1 VSTAT
6 LVTQLLNGVSL
17 IAILILIALGLAIIF
32 GLMGVINMAHGE
44 LFTIG
49 AYTLVAAT
57 NLGGGFWA
65 GVLLAPVVGAAIG
78 MVLERG
84 IVQFLYTRPIETILA
99 TWGVSL
105 ILQQGIEF
113 IFGTA
118 PQAVPNP
125 FPGAIDV
132 FGIVDYPVYRLFIIV
147 AGVVITAATFLVF
160 LRTEFGLMARAVIQN
175 REIAAALGINTARI
189 YVTAFAI
196 GASLAALAGALM
208 APLINVLPLMG
219 VSFLARSFFVVIV
232 GGAGSLPG
240 VVGGSVLI
248 GGLETLFSTLWSI
261 TLAQALV
268 LVIAIVIVRFRPTGL
283 FKE

>member
-1 VSTAT
+1 VSAAT

-17 IAILILIALGLAIIF
+17 AAILTLVALGLAIIF

-49 AYTLVAAT
+49 AYALVAA
-57 NLGGGFWA
+57 NSLGGFWG
-65 GVLLAPVVGAAIG
+65 GVLLAPLVGAVVGI
-78 MVLERG
+78 VLERG
-84 IVQFLYTRPIETILA
+84 VVRFLYTRPIETILA
-99 TWGVSL
+99 TWGISL

-113 IFGTA
+113 FFGTA

-125 FPGAIDV
+125 FPGAISV
-132 FGIVDYPVYRLFIIV
+132 FGIVDYPVYRLFITA
-147 AGVVITAATFLVF
+147 AGMVITAGTFFVF

-175 REIAAALGINTARI
+175 REIAAALGINTERV
-189 YVTAFAI
+189 YVVAFAL
-196 GASLAALAGALM
+196 GAALAALAGALM

-232 GGAGSLPG
+232 GGAGNLPG

-248 GGLETLFSTLWSI
+248 GGLETLFSSLWSV

-283 FKE
+283 FAS

>member
-1 VSTAT
+1 
-6 LVTQLLNGVSL
+6 
-17 IAILILIALGLAIIF
+17 
-32 GLMGVINMAHGE
+32 MGVINMAHGE

-49 AYTLVAAT
+49 AYALVAVS
-57 NLGGGFWA
+57 NLGGFWA
-65 GVLLAPVVGAAIG
+65 GVLLAPVVGAVVGIA
-78 MVLERG
+78 LERG
-84 IVQFLYTRPIETILA
+84 VVQFLYTRPIETILA
-99 TWGVSL
+99 TWGISL

-125 FPGAIDV
+125 FPGAISV
-132 FGIVDYPVYRLFIIV
+132 FGIVDYPVYRLFILM
-147 AGVVITAATFLVF
+147 AGVVITAATFFVF

-175 REIAAALGINTARI
+175 REIAAAIGINTDRI
-189 YVTAFAI
+189 YVVAFAL
-196 GASLAALAGALM
+196 GAALAALAGALM

-232 GGAGSLPG
+232 GGAGNLLG

-248 GGLETLFSTLWSI
+248 GGLETLFSSLWSV

-283 FKE
+283 FAG

>member
-1 VSTAT
+1 MSAAT

-17 IAILILIALGLAIIF
+17 IAILILVALGLAIIF

-49 AYTLVAAT
+49 AYALVAVS
-57 NLGGGFWA
+57 NLGGFWA
-65 GVLLAPVVGAAIG
+65 GVLLAPVVGAVVGIA
-78 MVLERG
+78 LERG
-84 IVQFLYTRPIETILA
+84 VVQFLYTRPIETILA
-99 TWGVSL
+99 TWGISL

-125 FPGAIDV
+125 FPGAISV
-132 FGIVDYPVYRLFIIV
+132 FGIVDYPVYRLFILM
-147 AGVVITAATFLVF
+147 AGVVITAATFFVF

-175 REIAAALGINTARI
+175 REIAAAIGINTDRI
-189 YVTAFAI
+189 YVVAFAL
-196 GASLAALAGALM
+196 GAALAALAGALM

-219 VSFLARSFFVVIV
+219 VNFLARSFFVVIV
-232 GGAGSLPG
+232 GGAGNLLG

-248 GGLETLFSTLWSI
+248 GGLETLFSSLWSI

-283 FKE
+283 FAG

>member
-1 VSTAT
+1 VSAAT
-6 LVTQLLNGVSL
+6 LITQLLNGVSL
-17 IAILILIALGLAIIF
+17 TAILILVALGLAIIF

-44 LFTIG
+44 LFTVG
-49 AYTLVAAT
+49 AYALVAAN
-57 NLGGGFWA
+57 NLGGSFWV
-65 GVLLAPVVGAAIG
+65 GVLFAPVVGAVLGI
-78 MVLERG
+78 VLERG
-84 IVQFLYTRPIETILA
+84 VVQFLYTRPIETILA

-125 FPGAIDV
+125 FPGAISI

-147 AGVVITAATFLVF
+147 AGVVITAATFFVF
-160 LRTEFGLMARAVIQN
+160 LKTEFGLMARAVIQN
-175 REIAAALGINTARI
+175 REIAGALGINTSRV
-189 YVTAFAI
+189 YVTAFAM
-196 GASLAALAGALM
+196 GAGLAALAGALM

-219 VSFLARSFFVVIV
+219 VSFLARSFFVVIL

-268 LVIAIVIVRFRPTGL
+268 LIIAIVIVRFRPTGL
-283 FKE
+283 FAG

>member
-1 VSTAT
+1 MSTAT

-78 MVLERG
+78 IVLERG
-84 IVQFLYTRPIETILA
+84 VVQFLYTRPIETILA

>member
-1 VSTAT
+1 VSAAT

-17 IAILILIALGLAIIF
+17 AAILTLVALGLAIIF

-49 AYTLVAAT
+49 AYALVAA
-57 NLGGGFWA
+57 NSLGGFWA
-65 GVLLAPVVGAAIG
+65 GVLLAPFVGAAVGI
-78 MVLERG
+78 VLERS
-84 IVQFLYTRPIETILA
+84 VVRFLYTRPIETILA
-99 TWGVSL
+99 TWGISL

-125 FPGAIDV
+125 FPGAIIV
-132 FGIVDYPVYRLFIIV
+132 FGIVDYPVYRLFIIG
-147 AGVVITAATFLVF
+147 AGVVITAATFFVF

-175 REIAAALGINTARI
+175 REIAAALGINTDRI
-189 YVTAFAI
+189 YVGAFAL
-196 GASLAALAGALM
+196 GAALAALAGALM

-240 VVGGSVLI
+240 VVGGSILI
-248 GGLETLFSTLWSI
+248 GGLETLFSTLWSV

-283 FKE
+283 FTS

>member
-1 VSTAT
+1 VSSAT

-17 IAILILIALGLAIIF
+17 IAILILVALGLAIIF

-49 AYTLVAAT
+49 AYALVAVS
-57 NLGGGFWA
+57 NLGGFWA
-65 GVLLAPVVGAAIG
+65 GVLLAPVVGAVVGIA
-78 MVLERG
+78 LERG
-84 IVQFLYTRPIETILA
+84 VVQFLYTRPIETILA
-99 TWGVSL
+99 TWGISL

-125 FPGAIDV
+125 FPGAISV
-132 FGIVDYPVYRLFIIV
+132 FGIVDYPVYRLFILM
-147 AGVVITAATFLVF
+147 AGVVITAATFFVF

-175 REIAAALGINTARI
+175 REIAAAIGINTDRI
-189 YVTAFAI
+189 YVVAFAL
-196 GASLAALAGALM
+196 GAALAALAGALM

-232 GGAGSLPG
+232 GGAGNLLG

-248 GGLETLFSTLWSI
+248 GGLETLFSSLWSV

-283 FKE
+283 FAG

>member
-1 VSTAT
+1 MSTAT

-65 GVLLAPVVGAAIG
+65 GVLLAPVVGAGIG
-78 MVLERG
+78 IVLERG
-84 IVQFLYTRPIETILA
+84 VVQFLYTRPIETILA

>member
-1 VSTAT
+1 MSAAT

-17 IAILILIALGLAIIF
+17 IAILILVALGLAIIF

-49 AYTLVAAT
+49 AYALVAVS
-57 NLGGGFWA
+57 NLGGFWA
-65 GVLLAPVVGAAIG
+65 GVLLAPVVGAVVGIA
-78 MVLERG
+78 LERG
-84 IVQFLYTRPIETILA
+84 VVQFLYTRPIETILA
-99 TWGVSL
+99 TWGISL

-125 FPGAIDV
+125 FPGAISV
-132 FGIVDYPVYRLFIIV
+132 FGIVDYPVYRLFILM
-147 AGVVITAATFLVF
+147 AGVVITAATFFVF

-175 REIAAALGINTARI
+175 REIAAAIGINTDRI
-189 YVTAFAI
+189 YVVAFAL
-196 GASLAALAGALM
+196 GAALAALAGALM

-232 GGAGSLPG
+232 GGAGNLLG
-240 VVGGSVLI
+240 EVGG
-248 GGLETLFSTLWSI
+248 E
-261 TLAQALV
+261 
-268 LVIAIVIVRFRPTGL
+268 RPDRRPRDAV
-283 FKE
+283 

>member
-1 VSTAT
+1 MSAAT

-17 IAILILIALGLAIIF
+17 IAILILVALGLAIIF

-49 AYTLVAAT
+49 AYALVAVS
-57 NLGGGFWA
+57 NLGGFWA
-65 GVLLAPVVGAAIG
+65 GVLLAPVVGAVVGIA
-78 MVLERG
+78 LERG
-84 IVQFLYTRPIETILA
+84 VVQFLYTRPIETILA
-99 TWGVSL
+99 TWGISL
-105 ILQQGIEF
+105 ILQ
-113 IFGTA
+113 
-118 PQAVPNP
+118 
-125 FPGAIDV
+125 FPGAISV
-132 FGIVDYPVYRLFIIV
+132 FGIVDYPVYRLFILM
-147 AGVVITAATFLVF
+147 AGVVITAATFFVF

-175 REIAAALGINTARI
+175 REIAAAIGINTDRI
-189 YVTAFAI
+189 YVVAFAL
-196 GASLAALAGALM
+196 GAALAALAGALM

-232 GGAGSLPG
+232 GGAGNLLG

-248 GGLETLFSTLWSI
+248 GGLETLFSSLWSV

-283 FKE
+283 FAG

>member
-1 VSTAT
+1 MSTAT

>member
-1 VSTAT
+1 
-6 LVTQLLNGVSL
+6 VTQLLNGVSL
-17 IAILILIALGLAIIF
+17 TAILILVALGLAIIF

-44 LFTIG
+44 LFTVG
-49 AYTLVAAT
+49 AYALVAT
-57 NLGGGFWA
+57 SNLGGSFWI
-65 GVLLAPVVGAAIG
+65 GVLLAPVIGAVLGI
-78 MVLERG
+78 VLERG
-84 IVQFLYTRPIETILA
+84 VVQFLYTRPIETILA

-113 IFGTA
+113 LFGTA

-125 FPGAIDV
+125 FPGAVSI

-147 AGVVITAATFLVF
+147 AGVVITAATFFVF
-160 LRTEFGLMARAVIQN
+160 LKTEFGLMARAVIQN
-175 REIAAALGINTARI
+175 REIAAALGINTSRV
-189 YVTAFAI
+189 YVAAFAM
-196 GASLAALAGALM
+196 GAGLAALAGALM

-219 VSFLARSFFVVIV
+219 VSFLARSFFVVIL

-268 LVIAIVIVRFRPTGL
+268 LIIAIVIVRFRPTGL
-283 FKE
+283 FAG

>member
-17 IAILILIALGLAIIF
+17 AAILTLVALGLAIIF

-49 AYTLVAAT
+49 AYALVAAQT
-57 NLGGGFWA
+57 LGGFWA
-65 GVLLAPVVGAAIG
+65 GVLLAPLVGAGVGI
-78 MVLERG
+78 VLERG
-84 IVQFLYTRPIETILA
+84 IVRFLYTRPIDTILA
-99 TWGVSL
+99 TWGISL
-105 ILQQGIEF
+105 ILQQGIQF

-125 FPGAIDV
+125 FPGALSV
-132 FGIVDYPVYRLFIIV
+132 FGIVDYPVYRLFIIA
-147 AGVVITAATFLVF
+147 AGVVITVATFFIF

-175 REIAAALGINTARI
+175 REIASALGINTDRV
-189 YVTAFAI
+189 YVIAFAF
-196 GASLAALAGALM
+196 GAALAALAGALM
-208 APLINVLPLMG
+208 APLINVLPQMG
-219 VSFLARSFFVVIV
+219 VGFLARSFFVVIV

-240 VVGGSVLI
+240 VVGGSFLI
-248 GGLETLFSTLWSI
+248 GGLETFFSSLWSV

-268 LVIAIVIVRFRPTGL
+268 LMIAIVIVRFRPTGL
-283 FKE
+283 FAS

>member
-1 VSTAT
+1 VSAAT

-17 IAILILIALGLAIIF
+17 IAILILVALGLAIIF

-49 AYTLVAAT
+49 AYALVAVS
-57 NLGGGFWA
+57 NLGGFWA
-65 GVLLAPVVGAAIG
+65 GVLLAPVVGAVVGIA
-78 MVLERG
+78 LERG
-84 IVQFLYTRPIETILA
+84 VVQFLYTRPIETILA
-99 TWGVSL
+99 TWGISL

-125 FPGAIDV
+125 FPGAISV
-132 FGIVDYPVYRLFIIV
+132 FGIVDYPVYRLFILM
-147 AGVVITAATFLVF
+147 AGVVITAAKFFVF

-175 REIAAALGINTARI
+175 REIAAAIGINTDRI
-189 YVTAFAI
+189 YVVAFAL
-196 GASLAALAGALM
+196 GAALAALAGALM

-232 GGAGSLPG
+232 GGAGNLLG

-248 GGLETLFSTLWSI
+248 GGLETLFSSLWSV

-283 FKE
+283 FAG

>member
-1 VSTAT
+1 MSAAT

-17 IAILILIALGLAIIF
+17 IGDFDPGRTRAGDHLRANGRHQYGARRTLYGRRIRACC
-32 GLMGVINMAHGE
+32 GE
-44 LFTIG
+44 QPG
-49 AYTLVAAT
+49 RR
-57 NLGGGFWA
+57 FWA
-65 GVLLAPVVGAAIG
+65 GVLFAPVVGAVLGIA
-78 MVLERG
+78 LERG
-84 IVQFLYTRPIETILA
+84 VVQFLYTRPIETILA
-99 TWGVSL
+99 TWGISL

-125 FPGAIDV
+125 FPGAISI

-147 AGVVITAATFLVF
+147 AGVVITAATFFVF
-160 LRTEFGLMARAVIQN
+160 LKTEFGLMARAVIQN
-175 REIAAALGINTARI
+175 REIAGALGINTSRV
-189 YVTAFAI
+189 YVTAFAM

-219 VSFLARSFFVVIV
+219 VSFLARSFFVVIL

-268 LVIAIVIVRFRPTGL
+268 LIIAIVIVRFRPTGL
-283 FKE
+283 FAG

>member
-1 VSTAT
+1 MSAAT

-17 IAILILIALGLAIIF
+17 IAILILVALGLAIIF

-49 AYTLVAAT
+49 AYALVAVS
-57 NLGGGFWA
+57 NLGGFWA
-65 GVLLAPVVGAAIG
+65 GVLLAPVVGAVVGIA
-78 MVLERG
+78 LERG
-84 IVQFLYTRPIETILA
+84 VVQFLYTRPIETILA
-99 TWGVSL
+99 TWGISL

-125 FPGAIDV
+125 FPGAISV
-132 FGIVDYPVYRLFIIV
+132 FGIVDYPVYRLFILM
-147 AGVVITAATFLVF
+147 AGVVITAATFFVF

-175 REIAAALGINTARI
+175 REIAAAIGINTDRI
-189 YVTAFAI
+189 YVVAFAL
-196 GASLAALAGALM
+196 GAALAALAGALM

-232 GGAGSLPG
+232 GGAGNLLG

-248 GGLETLFSTLWSI
+248 GGLETLFSSLWSV

-283 FKE
+283 FAG

>member
-1 VSTAT
+1 VSAAT

-17 IAILILIALGLAIIF
+17 IAILILVALGLAIIF

-49 AYTLVAAT
+49 AYALVAVS
-57 NLGGGFWA
+57 NLGGFWA
-65 GVLLAPVVGAAIG
+65 GVLLAPVVGAVVGIA
-78 MVLERG
+78 LERG
-84 IVQFLYTRPIETILA
+84 VVQFLYTRPIETILA
-99 TWGVSL
+99 TWGISL

-125 FPGAIDV
+125 FPGAISV
-132 FGIVDYPVYRLFIIV
+132 FGIVDYPVYRLFILM
-147 AGVVITAATFLVF
+147 AGVVITAATFFVF

-175 REIAAALGINTARI
+175 REIAAAIGINTDRI
-189 YVTAFAI
+189 YVVAFAL
-196 GASLAALAGALM
+196 GAALAALAGALM

-232 GGAGSLPG
+232 GGAGNLLG

-248 GGLETLFSTLWSI
+248 GGLETLFSSLWSV

-283 FKE
+283 FAG

>member
-1 VSTAT
+1 MSAAT

-17 IAILILIALGLAIIF
+17 TAILILVALGLAIIF

-44 LFTIG
+44 LFTVG
-49 AYTLVAAT
+49 AYALVAT
-57 NLGGGFWA
+57 SNLGGSFWI
-65 GVLLAPVVGAAIG
+65 GVLLAPVIGAVLGI
-78 MVLERG
+78 VLERG
-84 IVQFLYTRPIETILA
+84 VVQFLYTRPIETILA

-125 FPGAIDV
+125 FPGALSI

-147 AGVVITAATFLVF
+147 AGVVITAATFFVF
-160 LRTEFGLMARAVIQN
+160 LKTEFGLMARAVIQN
-175 REIAAALGINTARI
+175 REIAAALGINTSRV
-189 YVTAFAI
+189 YVSAFAM
-196 GASLAALAGALM
+196 GAGLAALAGALM

-219 VSFLARSFFVVIV
+219 VSFLARSFFVVIL

-268 LVIAIVIVRFRPTGL
+268 LIIAIVIVRFRPTGL
-283 FKE
+283 FAD

>member
-1 VSTAT
+1 
-6 LVTQLLNGVSL
+6 VTQLLNGISL
-17 IAILILIALGLAIIF
+17 VAILTLVALGLAIIF

-49 AYTLVAAT
+49 AYALVAVHP
-57 NLGGGFWA
+57 LGGFWA
-65 GVLLAPVVGAAIG
+65 GVLLAPLIGAIIG
-78 MVLERG
+78 IVLERG
-84 IVQFLYTRPIETILA
+84 VVRFLYTRPLETILA
-99 TWGVSL
+99 TWGISL

-113 IFGTA
+113 LFGTA

-125 FPGAIDV
+125 FPGAISI
-132 FGIVDYPVYRLFIIV
+132 FGIVDYPLYRLFIIA
-147 AGVVITAATFLVF
+147 AGIVITAATFFVF

-175 REIAAALGINTARI
+175 REIASALGINTDRV
-189 YVTAFAI
+189 YVVAFAV
-196 GASLAALAGALM
+196 GAALAALAGALM
-208 APLINVLPLMG
+208 SPLINVLPLMG

-240 VVGGSVLI
+240 VVGGSILI

-268 LVIAIVIVRFRPTGL
+268 LVIAIVIVRYRPTGL
-283 FKE
+283 FAS